1 MIISDN
7 YHSYAVFNYEHIEWY
22 AATSQGGNPE
32 TGTGG
37 KAAKA
42 RLKIIKLTLYN

>member
-37 KAAKA
+37 KAAKV
-42 RLKIIKLTLYN
+42 RYDGITNSS